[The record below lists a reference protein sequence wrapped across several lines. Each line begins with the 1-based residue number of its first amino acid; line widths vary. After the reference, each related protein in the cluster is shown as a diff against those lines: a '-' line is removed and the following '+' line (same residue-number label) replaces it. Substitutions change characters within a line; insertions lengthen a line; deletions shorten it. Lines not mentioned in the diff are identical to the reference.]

1 MLLRHSFYY
10 LFARGIPGLVNFAAL
25 ALYTRLMA
33 PEDFGRYS
41 LVLAAVGLVD
51 VMVFQWLRLVLGRF
65 IPAHREHPESI
76 QATTLALFLTLATAV
91 LIAGGAAGLLWPDPI
106 LRGLIAIAVSLTLV
120 QAWLQLDLTLA
131 SAQLQPGR
139 YGYLMGTK
147 SLLAI
152 IVGAWLTWVG
162 LGAYGP
168 LTGLILGSVLAWF
181 FFGLRMWRGIRPQW
195 PESSQLRDYVAYGL
209 PLVVTFGLGWVIA
222 SSDRLIIA
230 WLLDEAAAGVYAV
243 GYDLPQQTLGLV
255 LTIINTAAHPLATRR
270 LEHEGVEAAGAQMHR
285 NGELITTF
293 AFTGAAALVA
303 LAPQLVEL
311 IVGSAFRE
319 GALAVLPW
327 VAVSAAVA
335 GLKAFH
341 FDIAFHLMRQ
351 SRWLV
356 ITTTIAALANVALN
370 FLLIPAYGIVGAAW
384 ATLTAFVVA
393 CVASAILGRRLF
405 PMPPVLPLLIKA
417 ATVAASMYAGVV
429 VILLLE
435 IPAIFELL
443 LGCAA
448 GGLLAIAT
456 SILLDIGGLQ
466 KGLLARIR
474 ARKSTKIS

>member
-10 LFARGIPGLVNFAAL
+10 LFARGVPGLVNFAAL

-51 VMVFQWLRLVLGRF
+51 VMVFQWLRLVLARF
-65 IPAHREHPESI
+65 IPAHREHPESV
-76 QATTLALFLTLATAV
+76 QATTLALFLALATAV
-91 LIAGGAAGLLWPDPI
+91 LIVGGAAGLLWPDPI
-106 LRGLIAIAVSLTLV
+106 LRGLIAIGVSLTLV

-139 YGYLMGTK
+139 YGYLMGSK
-147 SLLAI
+147 SLLSI
-152 IVGAWLTWVG
+152 IVGGWLTWLG
-162 LGAYGP
+162 LGTYGP
-168 LTGLILGSVLAWF
+168 LSGLIFGSIFAWF
-181 FFGLRMWRGIRPQW
+181 IFGLRTWRGIRPQW

-243 GYDLPQQTLGLV
+243 GYDLPQQTLGLA

-335 GLKAFH
+335 GMKAFH

-356 ITTTIAALANVALN
+356 ITTTIAALANLALN
-370 FLLIPAYGIVGAAW
+370 FLLIPAYGILGAAW
-384 ATLTAFVVA
+384 ATLAAFAVG
-393 CVASAILGRRLF
+393 CVSSAILGRRLF
-405 PMPPVLPLLIKA
+405 PMPPALPLLIKA
-417 ATVAASMYAGVV
+417 STVAACMYAGVS

-443 LGCAA
+443 LGGAA
-448 GGLLAIAT
+448 GALLAIAT
-456 SILLDIGGLQ
+456 SILLNIGGVQ
-466 KGLLARIR
+466 EGLVARIR

>member
-10 LFARGIPGLVNFAAL
+10 LFARGVPGLVNFAAL

-33 PEDFGRYS
+33 PEEFGRYS
-41 LVLAAVGLVD
+41 LVLATVGLVD

-65 IPAHREHPESI
+65 IPAHRDNPKAVQE
-76 QATTLALFLTLATAV
+76 TVLALNLALAAAV
-91 LIAGGAAGLLWPDPI
+91 LFTGGLVALLWPDPV
-106 LRGLIAIAVSLTLV
+106 LRGLLAIGVPLTLV

-139 YGYLMGTK
+139 YGCLMGSK

-152 IVGAWLTWVG
+152 IVGGWLAWLG
-162 LGAYGP
+162 FGAYGP
-168 LTGLILGSVLAWF
+168 LSGLISGAVLAWF
-181 FFGLRMWRGIRPQW
+181 LFGLRAWKGIRPRW
-195 PESSQLRDYVAYGL
+195 PAPNQFRDYVAYGL
-209 PLVVTFGLGWVIA
+209 PLVVTFALGWVIA
-222 SSDRLIIA
+222 SSDRMIIA
-230 WLLDEAAAGVYAV
+230 WLIDETAAGVYAV

-255 LTIINTAAHPLATRR
+255 LTIINTAAHPLSTRR
-270 LEHEGVEAAGAQMHR
+270 LEHEGVEAACLQMR
-285 NGELITTF
+285 QNGELITTF

-356 ITTTIAALANVALN
+356 ITTSLAALANVALN
-370 FLLIPAYGIVGAAW
+370 FLLIPTYGIVGAAW
-384 ATLTAFVVA
+384 ATLAAFAVA
-393 CVASAILGRRLF
+393 CVASALLGRKVF
-405 PMPPVLPLLIKA
+405 PMPPVLPLMLNA
-417 ATVAASMYAGVV
+417 ATVAACMYGGVNFV
-429 VILLLE
+429 LSFGLGPLLE
-435 IPAIFELL
+435 IV
-443 LGCAA
+443 LGGIG
-448 GGLLAIAT
+448 GGLL
-456 SILLDIGGLQ
+456 SILAAVCLDIGGLRE
-466 KGLLARIR
+466 GLLTRLR
-474 ARKSTKIS
+474 ARK